1 MVAIPHIPPFPL
13 QGQLWLDNQT
23 DKMLLIH
30 INKRV
35 HNVLWED
42 NTGEIP
48 AIIYKKTQVDVP
60 PEDKSRQNDF

>member
-30 INKRV
+30 INTRIY
-35 HNVLWED
+35 NVLWKD

-48 AIIYKKTQVDVP
+48 AIIYKEHRLMCRLKV
-60 PEDKSRQNDF
+60 KIGKHDF